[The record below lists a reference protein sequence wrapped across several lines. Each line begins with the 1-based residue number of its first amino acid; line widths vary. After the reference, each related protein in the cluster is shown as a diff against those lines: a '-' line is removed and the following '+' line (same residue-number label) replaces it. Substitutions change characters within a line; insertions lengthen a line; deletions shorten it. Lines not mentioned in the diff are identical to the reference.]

1 MRSDTWSGLSTSH
14 DAPTNRSYVLPAL
27 AESALVAASLAGTN
41 AAPEVAAIIEE
52 LAAARA
58 DGAEGGPWTAAAALA
73 LALTDQPELFAG
85 IAVDGPSR
93 WVEPARL
100 LVAGQFRQAADL
112 LATIGGRPMEAFA
125 RLLDARSLIS
135 KGHRAEGEAE
145 LQRAMDFWSSV
156 RATRHCATAE
166 ALLARTA

>member
-1 MRSDTWSGLSTSH
+1 
-14 DAPTNRSYVLPAL
+14 VFPAL
-27 AESALVAASLAGTN
+27 ADAALMTACMAGRD
-41 AAPEVAAIIEE
+41 AAPQVAAIIEE
-52 LAAARA
+52 LAVARTG
-58 DGAEGGPWTAAAALA
+58 GAEGGSWTAAAALA

-100 LVAGQFRQAADL
+100 LVTGQFRQAADL
-112 LATIGGRPMEAFA
+112 LAAIGGRPMEAFA
-125 RLLDARSLIS
+125 RLLEARVLMAN
-135 KGHRAEGEAE
+135 GLRADGEAE

-156 RATRHCATAE
+156 RATLHCATAE